1 MRSASPASTPAA
13 SLSKS
18 AVERRREEEAD
29 GLQANP
35 FQHVKK
41 PRSEGR
47 RRITP
52 LTRQEVDLLAQ
63 TAEETLGDYGRD
75 VYAPLIVTAAW
86 TGLVPPSCSR
96 SSGATSTARS

>member
-1 MRSASPASTPAA
+1 MRSASPASTRAA
-13 SLSKS
+13 SPREGLFNDAVKS
-18 AVERRREEEAD
+18 EAD

-75 VYAPLIVTAAW
+75 VYA
-86 TGLVPPSCSR
+86 R
-96 SSGATSTARS
+96 